1 MLKGWND
8 QEKGERGRSSVFGIH
23 INGAGVA
30 NTASKIGKSIFTEEI
45 KLIVLPFTKRIHHKG
60 PLNSG
65 CFNQPM

>member
-1 MLKGWND
+1 MFW
-8 QEKGERGRSSVFGIH
+8 IH

-45 KLIVLPFTKRIHHKG
+45 KLIALPFTKRIHHKG

-65 CFNQPM
+65 CFNQSM